1 MTDASPESSAGGA
14 WREQA
19 RPALLFK
26 RFEFADYA
34 STRAFLDA
42 LTDLSE
48 RTGMYPRNVSFA
60 STHVNVTVDAE
71 GEPLGEREREFTR
84 QLDAL
89 VRSGD

>member
-1 MTDASPESSAGGA
+1 MADPGKTSGD
-14 WREQA
+14 WQEQA
-19 RPALLFK
+19 RPPLLFK

-42 LTDLSE
+42 MGELAESS
-48 RTGMYPRNVSFA
+48 GMYPRNVSFA

-71 GEPLGEREREFTR
+71 GEPLGEREREFAR

-89 VRSGD
+89 AGRGN